1 MQSQCAARHTY
12 SSHLYQH
19 TQAGPSSMLCDLA
32 VHIVLWLTEHRTNP
46 ITNQPSSHLRPYTR
60 AGPSQPVVLTYI
72 HALGQV
78 PPELLAAAVL
88 VDLTTHGV
96 QLPPSAAQL
105 HVELRR
111 GADVG
116 HTHLL
121 TVACTPHLSCEHIS
135 SLWPACH
142 IYHVNTHPHCSLHPH
157 ISHVNTHPH
166 CGLHPT
172 FIM

>member
-1 MQSQCAARHTY
+1 MQSQCAARHTC

-19 TQAGPSSMLCDLA
+19 IQAGPFSMLCDLA
-32 VHIVLWLTEHRTNP
+32 VHTLLWLTEHHTNP
-46 ITNQPSSHLRPYTR
+46 ITNQPSSHLCPHTR

-72 HALGQV
+72 HALRQV

-96 QLPPSAAQL
+96 QLPLSAAQL
-105 HVELRR
+105 HVELCR

-121 TVACTPHLSCEHIS
+121 TVACTPHLSCEHTS
-135 SLWPACH
+135 SLWPAPH
-142 IYHVNTHPHCSLHPH
+142 IYHVNTS
-157 ISHVNTHPH
+157 
-166 CGLHPT
+166 CGLHTT
-172 FIM
+172 FTM